1 MDVTNNLGGQITA
14 AMAALPAEV
23 QPLIQTLM
31 DRLDALEAK
40 TAADA
45 ANLET
50 TALAAE
56 SSAEDKLLAAEKPL
70 TDFATTMNGIF
81 TQMANG
87 KLRLVVSMEPVTQSS
102 IPQP

>member
-1 MDVTNNLGGQITA
+1 MGLDVTGDLGAKITA

-31 DRLDALEAK
+31 DRLDALETK

-45 ANLET
+45 ANLEA

-56 SSAEDKLLAAEKPL
+56 SSAEDKLLTAEKPL

-87 KLRLVVSMEPVTQSS
+87 KLRVVVSMEPV
-102 IPQP
+102 P